1 MLTDHD
7 LQHFANK
14 QWAVLDSLLSFKESQ
29 NLYQWLQSEKHQLK
43 PARIGSQDQKNTNTN
58 IRSDSILWIE
68 PESNPAFSVINEKFK
83 LLSQKLRE
91 EFYLPIQGSEF
102 HFAHYQEGSF
112 YSRHLDQP
120 KSSHNRLVSIVHYL
134 NPTWEES
141 WGGQI
146 VLYTEDGP
154 VKIAPQSPA
163 TLIFQ
168 SHKIEHEV
176 LKTNKDRFSLTGWLY
191 SS

>member
-1 MLTDHD
+1 MPINNSF
-7 LQHFANK
+7 QHFAEK

-29 NLYQWLQSEKHQLK
+29 NLYQWLESEKHQLK
-43 PARIGSQDQKNTNTN
+43 PARIGSLEQKNTNTRV
-58 IRSDSILWIE
+58 RSDSIFWVE
-68 PESNPAFSVINEKFK
+68 PESDPVFFLWNEKIK
-83 LLSQKLRE
+83 SLIQCLRE

-102 HFAHYQEGSF
+102 HFAHYPKGSF

-134 NPTWEES
+134 NPEWDDS

-154 VKIAPQSPA
+154 VKITPQSPT

-168 SHKIEHEV
+168 SHKLEHEV
-176 LKTNKDRFSLTGWLY
+176 LPTTKDRFSLTGWLY
-191 SS
+191 A